1 MSQRSCSTKLSNVE
15 TFEDK
20 PSDLARLKRSGPVLP
35 HWNDLNI
42 LSHVSHPS
50 QFQSHLL
57 SKECHTFCNGC
68 LLLGLHKELGV
79 ATAPIAYDFMP
90 WNHLCIPSEFPG
102 NSNIS
107 ELLLEDLNFLRI
119 ALSAAASPG
128 NAALE
133 MLRGLLSQ
141 TVTWH
146 YTRGSLSCTN
156 MQTAVIPGRTEIIE
170 VVPSESIRLCFP
182 CFWYWVMFVSVT
194 SKCCVPYRFYSQ
206 CDKMRRSHTNET

>member
-1 MSQRSCSTKLSNVE
+1 MLR
-15 TFEDK
+15 
-20 PSDLARLKRSGPVLP
+20 
-35 HWNDLNI
+35 
-42 LSHVSHPS
+42 
-50 QFQSHLL
+50 
-57 SKECHTFCNGC
+57 KECHTFCNGC

-90 WNHLCIPSEFPG
+90 WNHLCMVPSEFWPG

-107 ELLLEDLNFLRI
+107 ELFLLEDLNFLRI

-146 YTRGSLSCTN
+146 YTHGSLSCTN

-170 VVPSESIRLCFP
+170 VVPSGIGSCLCLSRQNVAYP
-182 CFWYWVMFVSVT
+182 IGSTVNVT
-194 SKCCVPYRFYSQ
+194 RCGGRIQMKHSE
-206 CDKMRRSHTNET
+206 TNYI

>member
-1 MSQRSCSTKLSNVE
+1 M
-15 TFEDK
+15 
-20 PSDLARLKRSGPVLP
+20 
-35 HWNDLNI
+35 
-42 LSHVSHPS
+42 
-50 QFQSHLL
+50 L

-90 WNHLCIPSEFPG
+90 WNHLCMVPSEFWPG

-107 ELLLEDLNFLRI
+107 ELFLLEDLNFLRI

-170 VVPSESIRLCFP
+170 VVPSESIGLCFP
-182 CFWYWVMFVSVT
+182 CFWYWVMFVSFT
-194 SKCCVPYRFYSQ
+194 SKCCVSFGFYSQ